1 MKNIY
6 TNLKKKLDN
15 SQKISILNHS
25 NEYNPLV
32 IIHELINIKVSLLA
46 ASKDLQKIFDVP
58 LSLLSEQVR

>member
-15 SQKISILNHS
+15 NKISILNHS

-58 LSLLSEQVR
+58 LSLLSEQVK